1 MCLTRLQTREDTRE
15 ILKYRYQSV
24 SEKSKIISTVYSV
37 PLHDHLRNWVTRNDN
52 KVSIYFITTHR
63 SQV

>member
-1 MCLTRLQTREDTRE
+1 MCLTRLQTREDTCE

-37 PLHDHLRNWVTRNDN
+37 PLHDHLRRDRRFKMSV
-52 KVSIYFITTHR
+52 IEH
-63 SQV
+63 